1 MLCIQV
7 WSGRFIGS
15 WKKDN
20 SQEWSLWFARP
31 HFTCLNNQEISCL
44 EEILTKYLDY
54 ILLIILFNN
63 FLSYLSEVTI
73 LPGYK
78 FIKKHNNRIFQR
90 SSFKSQWYFKLA
102 LFVQFSHSV
111 VSDSLQPHE
120 PQHARPLCPSPTP
133 AVYPNSCYWQS
144 TPVLLPGKS
153 HRWRNLVGCSPW
165 GR

>member
-31 HFTCLNNQEISCL
+31 HFTCLNNQEIPCL
-44 EEILTKYLDY
+44 EEILTKYLNY

-73 LPGYK
+73 LSEYK
-78 FIKKHNNRIFQR
+78 FIKKHNSRIFQR
-90 SSFKSQWYFKLA
+90 NSFKSQWFKRYFKLA
-102 LFVQFSHSV
+102 LFIQFSSV
-111 VSDSLQPHE
+111 IQSCLT
-120 PQHARPLCPSPTP
+120 LCDPM
-133 AVYPNSCYWQS
+133 NHS
-144 TPVLLPGKS
+144 TPGLSVHHQLPKFTQTHVTGNPLQYS
-153 HRWRNLVGCSPW
+153 CLENPMDRGAW
-165 GR
+165 